1 MRRLTI
7 FGFCATSLTCLLLS
21 GCGRS
26 MEKPGEPP
34 PPEVIVCYPV
44 ARPIT
49 DYNEFT
55 GRTEAVKTVDIRARV
70 SGYLENVLFKE
81 GMEVQE
87 GETLFVI
94 DPRTYKA
101 DYDRALANL
110 ALAKAHL
117 ARVEADF
124 KRAQELLPRKAMA
137 QSDFDLAK
145 GDRDEGAASVEV
157 AEAALKTAKN
167 YLEWTDVVSPI
178 SGRISR
184 QMIDPGNLVKADDT
198 VLSTV
203 VSQDPIYAYFDVDE
217 RTNLEFKR
225 MLEAGKV
232 QSARDVHVPV
242 WLGLVDENGYP
253 HEGMINFVDNRLDP
267 MTGTLQLRGQF
278 KNSNRLLAP
287 GMFARIRVP
296 VGTPHRAILVPEGAL
311 GSDQGQRFLY
321 VVDKKDTIEYRP
333 VTVGAL
339 RDGMRVIDQ
348 GLSEGERVVLGGLQ
362 AIKPKMVVRVK
373 EAKTAAQEPTT
384 AVAEKTGMEE
394 KFVKPQASAKPA
406 AGAQSAHSPAS
417 RPSRHSSAI
426 P

>member
-7 FGFCATSLTCLLLS
+7 FRFCATSLTCLLLS

-81 GMEVQE
+81 GMEVKE

-101 DYDRALANL
+101 DYDRASANL

-124 KRAQELLPRKAMA
+124 KRAQELLPRRRSASRTSTWPRAIETKARHR
-137 QSDFDLAK
+137 SRWRRPPWK
-145 GDRDEGAASVEV
+145 PP
-157 AEAALKTAKN
+157 N

-217 RTNLEFKR
+217 RTTSR
-225 MLEAGKV
+225 VQGMLEAGKV

-242 WLGLVDENGYP
+242 WLGLVRRR
-253 HEGMINFVDNRLDP
+253 RL
-267 MTGTLQLRGQF
+267 
-278 KNSNRLLAP
+278 
-287 GMFARIRVP
+287 
-296 VGTPHRAILVPEGAL
+296 
-311 GSDQGQRFLY
+311 
-321 VVDKKDTIEYRP
+321 
-333 VTVGAL
+333 
-339 RDGMRVIDQ
+339 
-348 GLSEGERVVLGGLQ
+348 
-362 AIKPKMVVRVK
+362 
-373 EAKTAAQEPTT
+373 
-384 AVAEKTGMEE
+384 
-394 KFVKPQASAKPA
+394 SA
-406 AGAQSAHSPAS
+406 
-417 RPSRHSSAI
+417 
-426 P
+426 